1 MAERAVLHVVRIP
14 AVGWPQAG
22 RSGSRPDTYAV
33 RDAITTKDG
42 LPLLTKGGEPIVA
55 KNEV

>member
-1 MAERAVLHVVRIP
+1 MAERATLRVVRIP
-14 AVGWPQAG
+14 AVGCAAGG

-33 RDAITTKDG
+33 RGAITTKDG

-55 KNEV
+55 KSEV